1 MERQGMTREE
11 LLKEEAELVS
21 NGVVMKRRKK
31 KRRCASTPDPWCPP
45 GYVCALR

>member
-21 NGVVMKRRKK
+21 DWVVMKRRNK
-31 KRRCASTPDPWCPP
+31 KRRRVSTSDP
-45 GYVCALR
+45 